1 MGIEMG
7 SGPIFTR
14 DCCMVIYDG
23 ECRFCVKSKEGIER
37 LSRSDQPASVR
48 FIPYQS
54 RDAEKA
60 LGSGYRLGRP
70 DVAYLI
76 GADGQIRQGLDAI
89 LPLLPG
95 LPGGRLLGSL
105 SYDACSQA
113 DCQPA
118 VRVRRPQSLSL
129 VRRRASQA
137 AVNSRPASFVT
148 KTKPTFHYE
157 TNF

>member
-1 MGIEMG
+1 MGTETE
-7 SGPIFTR
+7 SSPIFKR

-95 LPGGRLLGSL
+95 LPGGRLLAAL
-105 SYDACSQA
+105 LTM
-113 DCQPA
+113 PA
-118 VRVRRPQSLSL
+118 LKPIANRLYGFVARNRYRWFG
-129 VRRRASQA
+129 
-137 AVNSRPASFVT
+137 AVPL
-148 KTKPTFHYE
+148 KPL
-157 TNF
+157 